1 MKAECWCIKDAR
13 VSRCP
18 LHDGEEMT
26 GEDKIR
32 YIEKQMIAC
41 QQERQNAINC
51 PYCDSQNIEGSPLC
65 CELFARA
72 VAAIMVNKDDKIRAE
87 HAERI
92 LEKVQAN

>member
-1 MKAECWCIKDAR
+1 
-13 VSRCP
+13 
-18 LHDGEEMT
+18 LT
-26 GEDKIR
+26 GEQKID
-32 YIEKQMIAC
+32 YIAKQIRAAR
-41 QQERQNAINC
+41 EGRQNAINC
-51 PYCDSQNIEGSPLC
+51 PYCDSQNIEGNPLC